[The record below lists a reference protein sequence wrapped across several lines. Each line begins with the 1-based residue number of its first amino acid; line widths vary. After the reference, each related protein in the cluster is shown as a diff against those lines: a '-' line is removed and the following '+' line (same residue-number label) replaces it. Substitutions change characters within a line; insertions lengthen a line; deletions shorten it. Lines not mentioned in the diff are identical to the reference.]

1 MSVVARTFASIPAR
15 SGSDTW
21 KQIIGVLAPDSSSD
35 AYKELLS
42 VSGIASSIISRET
55 LANSPLV
62 VYGGPGARVRIYC
75 VHGES
80 AIAGD
85 GLNETLL
92 ATTPTQGDWK
102 ISIPCD
108 PDDLAWMSDD
118 LKTKSSRI
126 TVRNM
131 NDLVETD
138 SSKAESIETNAINVE
153 AFLRK

>member
-1 MSVVARTFASIPAR
+1 MSVVARSFASVPAR

-21 KQIIGVLAPDSSSD
+21 KKIIGVLAPDSSSD

-75 VHGES
+75 VHGED
-80 AIAGD
+80 AIAGE

-102 ISIPCD
+102 VSIPCD
-108 PDDLAWMSDD
+108 QDDLAWISED

-131 NDLVETD
+131 NDPVEAD
-138 SSKAESIETNAINVE
+138 SSETESTETKAVNVE